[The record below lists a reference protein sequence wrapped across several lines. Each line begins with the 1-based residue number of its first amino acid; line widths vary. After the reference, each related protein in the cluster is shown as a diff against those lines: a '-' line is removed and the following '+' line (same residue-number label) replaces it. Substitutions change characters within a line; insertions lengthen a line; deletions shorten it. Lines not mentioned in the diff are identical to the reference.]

1 MVIKM
6 NLTNDEK
13 HYNTLANYYFNKYH
27 EKVAKISL
35 NAGFSCP
42 NKDGK
47 KGYGGCTY
55 CSKSGSGDFAGS
67 PNDDLKT
74 QFLSIKKIIAKNGLK
89 PYIYLTFKQT
99 QIPMVISIDLKKYI
113 MNC

>member
-47 KGYGGCTY
+47 KDMVAVPTVLNQV
-55 CSKSGSGDFAGS
+55 
-67 PNDDLKT
+67 PVIL
-74 QFLSIKKIIAKNGLK
+74 
-89 PYIYLTFKQT
+89 PEVLTMT
-99 QIPMVISIDLKKYI
+99 
-113 MNC
+113 